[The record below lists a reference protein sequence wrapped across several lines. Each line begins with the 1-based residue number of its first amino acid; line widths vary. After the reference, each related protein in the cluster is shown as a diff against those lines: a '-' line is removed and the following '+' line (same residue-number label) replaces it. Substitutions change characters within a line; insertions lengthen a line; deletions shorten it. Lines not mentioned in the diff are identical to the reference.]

1 MRKNSVS
8 HFEIYADDPEE
19 LQQFYASLFD
29 WSFEAVPG
37 MDYRFIKTVDTDN
50 KGAPVKPGA
59 INGGMLTRPAG
70 YTEHAFLN
78 YVNVDSLETSVARA
92 ESLGAKVMRPK
103 TAVPGMGWFTILMDP
118 QKNVFSL
125 WQQDSTAQ

>member
-1 MRKNSVS
+1 MHKNSVS
-8 HFEIYADDPEE
+8 HFEIYADDPEK
-19 LQQFYASLFD
+19 LQQFYSSLFD

-37 MDYRFIKTVDTDN
+37 MDYRFIKTVDTDE
-50 KGAPVKPGA
+50 KGAPAKPGA

-70 YTEHAFLN
+70 YTERAFLN
-78 YVNVDSLETSVARA
+78 YVNVESIESAVARA
-92 ESLGAKVMRPK
+92 EGLGAKVMRPK

-125 WQQDSTAQ
+125 WQQDSAAK